1 MRLQHSDI
9 MQCFHLPKQ
18 SERNTNWGGMCCAKK
33 GGYSGLWQTCATSSR
48 VLVVVNTCNKYL
60 RPRYQHTF
68 CQRRKTTRNAIVLIK
83 QLKACTNKISIIA

>member
-1 MRLQHSDI
+1 
-9 MQCFHLPKQ
+9 
-18 SERNTNWGGMCCAKK
+18 MCCANK
-33 GGYSGLWQTCATSSR
+33 GGYSGLLQACATSSR

-83 QLKACTNKISIIA
+83 QLKACTNKISIIAENKEGKNAKTCFFYE